1 MQGSVGLRRFFDKI
15 SHIFSV
21 YIAVLRGRGGGRGGG
36 EDKKCFVFLRAVD
49 TLWPLYW
56 GSVKEGGGGVESV
69 FSNKISSELYVAKT

>member
-1 MQGSVGLRRFFDKI
+1 MEGE
-15 SHIFSV
+15 
-21 YIAVLRGRGGGRGGG
+21 GGG

-56 GSVKEGGGGVESV
+56 GSVKEGGGVGGGVESV

>member
-21 YIAVLRGRGGGRGGG
+21 YIAVLRGRRERGG

-69 FSNKISSELYVAKT
+69 FSNKISSGLYVAKT